1 MTSVM
6 ALLNKGVAPDRLDLW
21 LRFLAGATFG
31 ALLTGIPLAIGWPFS
46 LGLFAAAVASS
57 ALVFGLVARSLGE
70 RFWRTAQEWLWL
82 FWP

>member
-1 MTSVM
+1 M
-6 ALLNKGVAPDRLDLW
+6 ALMNKGIVPHRLEPW

-46 LGLFAAAVASS
+46 RGLFAAAVVSS
-57 ALVFGLVARSLGE
+57 ALVFGFVARSLGD
-70 RFWRTAQEWLWL
+70 RFWHTARDWLWL

>member
-1 MTSVM
+1 M
-6 ALLNKGVAPDRLDLW
+6 ALLNKDIAPDRLELW
-21 LRFLAGATFG
+21 LRVLAGATFG

-46 LGLFAAAVASS
+46 RGLFAAAVGSS

-70 RFWRTAQEWLWL
+70 RFWQTARDWLWL

>member
-1 MTSVM
+1 M
-6 ALLNKGVAPDRLDLW
+6 ALLNKGIAPDRLEMW

-46 LGLFAAAVASS
+46 RGLFAAAIVSS
-57 ALVFGLVARSLGE
+57 ALGFGLVARSLGD
-70 RFWRTAQEWLWL
+70 RFWQTARDWLWL